1 MKKKK
6 KTCSIHS
13 LWANNFCHQWFSEKQ
28 HLSLSFFFFPTT
40 PAAAAPG
47 SLLNQKFS
55 SAEPSFQEWSIKE
68 GYLFSK
74 WVPFDFFIFFFY
86 LSCKSRIRKYW
97 PQAICTKTPQEM
109 QLNFSEFGLNQGQ
122 TVWQTII
129 QHLVLWLLSSCATR
143 THWRPVMLNIC
154 RRLQIH
160 DVRVLL
166 NLSISL

>member
-1 MKKKK
+1 MKKRKKKK
-6 KTCSIHS
+6 KKLFHPLAVS
-13 LWANNFCHQWFSEKQ
+13 KQ
-28 HLSLSFFFFPTT
+28 VIFLETSFKFVFFFPTT
-40 PAAAAPG
+40 PAAAAPD

-74 WVPFDFFIFFFY
+74 WVPFDFFIY
-86 LSCKSRIRKYW
+86 LSCKSRKYVNPDRKLSA
-97 PQAICTKTPQEM
+97 PTPPPQEM

-122 TVWQTII
+122 SVWQTTT
-129 QHLVLWLLSSCATR
+129 QHLVLWLLPSCVTR